1 MTKTLKTVGKRVLPA
16 SWIYLYHS
24 VRAARKLGI
33 MGTLSRTMLNSGSK
47 VRHGGEAGW
56 NIPRGLLDDKSVCY
70 CIGCGLDI
78 SFDLAIIDRYSCIV
92 HAFDPTPRA
101 VEYVKRVTSNEPRF
115 TLHEVAIWEAP
126 GNVRFYLP
134 PKGVSHS
141 ITNLEGTDKFIE
153 VPADR
158 LKNLHERLGH
168 TRIACLKMD
177 IEGAE
182 HTVIRTILEDKLPV
196 DVLCVEFDELAKA
209 TPERLASIKK
219 TIAALLDA
227 GYEHFWIEGS
237 NFTFRRRSA
246 ASPV

>member
-1 MTKTLKTVGKRVLPA
+1 MNRKLKDSFKRVLPRDVFF
-16 SWIYLYHS
+16 LYHS
-24 VRAARKLGI
+24 IRAARKLG
-33 MGTLSRTMLNSGSK
+33 MMDVLFRTLVNARAR
-47 VRHGGEAGW
+47 VRYGREAGW
-56 NIPRGLLDDKSVCY
+56 NIPKGLLNEHSVCY

-78 SFDLAIIDRYSCIV
+78 SFDLDIIDKYSCIV

-101 VEYVKRVTSNEPRF
+101 VEYVKRVTANEPRF
-115 TLHEVAIWEAP
+115 TLHEVAIWEGP
-126 GNVRFYLP
+126 GSVRFYVP
-134 PKGVSHS
+134 TKGVSHS
-141 ITNLEGTDKFIE
+141 ITNLEGTNKFID

-158 LKNLHERLGH
+158 LKNLFERLGH

-196 DVLCVEFDELAKA
+196 DVLCVEFDELAHA

-227 GYEHFWIEGS
+227 GYDLFWIEGP
-237 NFTFRRRSA
+237 NFTFRRRS
-246 ASPV
+246 STTP